1 MVTGLVFVALGV
13 LFNYLL
19 EKVSFDSTESITF
32 KVLEDIFLPVLFLGI
47 ILCLVGCI
55 AFAIQLGARQCA
67 LVGSLSLIASGILA
81 GLAQFE
87 LLPINVHGW
96 SGALLFPLFCL
107 PLVGAFFLIAG
118 AIKFLRSERR
128 A

>member
-1 MVTGLVFVALGV
+1 VVTGLVFVALGV

-19 EKVSFDSTESITF
+19 EKVSFDSTESITY
-32 KVLEDIFLPVLFLGI
+32 KMLAVFLPVLFVGI

-67 LVGSLSLIASGILA
+67 LAGGLCLIASGILA
-81 GLAQFE
+81 GLAQLE
-87 LLPINVHGW
+87 LLPINVHDW
-96 SGALLFPLFCL
+96 SGALLLPLFCL